1 MDALTADFIVGKY
14 RQWVKDGRPVKRE
27 ANEKGK
33 KDDK

>member
-14 RQWVKDGRPVKRE
+14 RPWVKDGRPVKRE

-33 KDDK
+33 KSDK